1 MCNSVCGAILSKVLT
16 LTRNTGKMLRH
27 NHHFHLTCFVDLL
40 GIIIKNNNWF
50 ALCYEDKS
58 ISQRYCDTVVKLDGN
73 AVVIICFLLK

>member
-1 MCNSVCGAILSKVLT
+1 MTFWKRRNVVPCFIIYYRKILLCNVL
-16 LTRNTGKMLRH
+16 RNLYL
-27 NHHFHLTCFVDLL
+27 FELL

-58 ISQRYCDTVVKLDGN
+58 ISQRHCDTVVKLGGN

>member
-1 MCNSVCGAILSKVLT
+1 MTFWKRRNVVPCFIIYYCKILLLNVL
-16 LTRNTGKMLRH
+16 RNLY
-27 NHHFHLTCFVDLL
+27 FFELL

-58 ISQRYCDTVVKLDGN
+58 ISQRYCDTVVKLGGN